1 MGGAAPLL
9 ARQVVITKRQLPF
22 VIALTAVVLGAVVAL
37 TLLVRDDHA
46 STIGLP
52 VGDDGIAVRA
62 SLGSRTQLFGQLLAV
77 RLDLLVDRE
86 MLDPDKITVDTRFDP
101 FTMRGA
107 PVKSRRDYDRFTRL
121 RYEYRLDCVTTI
133 CVPEGARKDFDL
145 PSAPVRH
152 EGVPVEIVEWPPVTI
167 ASRYRE
173 PEPDQGIRFQGS
185 VDLPWRANVRVHP
198 ASYSV
203 DPTLLT
209 VALAALALLL
219 MLVSLFFVQR
229 AFPSAP
235 FGFRRLRR
243 TKLTP
248 LERAIA
254 VLERAQKQG
263 IEREQRLALDRL
275 ARELRTGGQHELAG
289 TARELAWIA
298 EVPGPDRTATLS
310 ERVRAVIAE
319 GTNGRS

>member
-1 MGGAAPLL
+1 M
-9 ARQVVITKRQLPF
+9 TKRQLPF
-22 VIALTAVVLGAVVAL
+22 AFALAAVVVGIVVAL
-37 TLLVRDDHA
+37 AMLLRDEQA
-46 STIGLP
+46 PTIGLP
-52 VGDDGIAVRA
+52 VGDDGIAARA
-62 SLGSRTQLFGQLLAV
+62 SLGSRAQLFGQLLTV

-86 MLDPDKITVDTRFDP
+86 VLDPDKITVDTRFDP
-101 FTMRGA
+101 FTTDGA
-107 PVKSRRDYDRFTRL
+107 PVTSRRDYDRFTRL

-133 CVPEGARKDFDL
+133 CVPEGAREDFDL
-145 PSAPVRH
+145 QPTPVRH
-152 EGVPVEIVEWPPVTI
+152 EGVPVEIIEWPQVTI

-173 PEPDQGIRFQGS
+173 PETDQGMRFQGS
-185 VDLPWRANVRVHP
+185 VDLPWRANVRVRP

-209 VALAALALLL
+209 VALAGLALLL
-219 MLVSLFFVQR
+219 LLVSLFFVQR

-243 TKLTP
+243 IKLTP

-289 TARELAWIA
+289 TARELAWTA
-298 EVPGPDRTATLS
+298 DVPGPDRTATLS
-310 ERVRAVIAE
+310 EQVRAVIAG